1 MIEPTSTQMSYLG
14 ACVLCGNRTAVDTSA
29 LPTTGKTFC
38 LHCWKCYPRYIQ
50 RIIDAA
56 QHSVVFIG
64 DGG

>member
-1 MIEPTSTQMSYLG
+1 MASDDRLG
-14 ACVLCGNRTAVDTSA
+14 ACVLCGDRTAVDTTH
-29 LPTTGKTFC
+29 LPTTGRTFC